1 MVDLAKEYGYV
12 FDGDYAGLLDF
23 YEKEVEPKLIRPTF
37 VYNPPSSAVP
47 LAKESV
53 ENPGFADAFELVING
68 MEIGCG
74 YSEQSNPDLQ
84 QRAFENQKTEIDV
97 DFVEALKVGMPP
109 AGGLGIG
116 IDRLVMVL
124 TGALSIR
131 DVILFPLMKPEG
143 R

>member
-1 MVDLAKEYGYV
+1 MKSRPKKLVVCKADNSGDREINSSYPERLGYGPHAPEHLVLRHQLRKRKE
-12 FDGDYAGLLDF
+12 
-23 YEKEVEPKLIRPTF
+23 ENVET
-37 VYNPPSSAVP
+37 
-47 LAKESV
+47 
-53 ENPGFADAFELVING
+53 
-68 MEIGCG
+68 G